1 MRFQA
6 DTVIGAILMVLI
18 TTLFLATIG
27 LPSAPYGTMGPAL
40 FPRLLLLALVP
51 LCLGLFVKGL
61 IQDLRSRPEALPPFA
76 EWFDNYRN
84 VLAIYVLFFLF
95 AWALPWACFMT
106 SGFAFLLLAQLALG
120 PKGWGKVPQFLA
132 VSLGVLAALYI
143 IFREILL
150 VLLPEGEIGL
160 F

>member
-6 DTVIGAILMVLI
+6 DTVIGAILVVLV
-18 TTLFLATIG
+18 TTLFIMTIG

-40 FPRLLLLALVP
+40 FPRVLLIALFP
-51 LCLGLFVKGL
+51 LGAALFGKGL
-61 IQDLRSRPEALPPFA
+61 IHDLRSRPEPLRPFA
-76 EWFDNYRN
+76 EWFHDYRN
-84 VLAIYVLFFLF
+84 VLAVYVLFFLF
-95 AWALPWACFMT
+95 ALALPWAGYMV

-132 VSLGVLAALYI
+132 VTIGVLAALYF
-143 IFREILL
+143 IFRVILL

-160 F
+160 M

>member
-6 DTVIGAILMVLI
+6 DTVIGAILLVLI

-40 FPRLLLLALVP
+40 FPRLLLVALFP
-51 LCLGLFVKGL
+51 LCLGLFLKGL
-61 IQDLRSRPEALPPFA
+61 IQDLRSRPEALRPFA

-84 VLAIYVLFFLF
+84 VLAIYLLFFLF
-95 AWALPWACFMT
+95 VWALPWAGYMV

-132 VSLGVLAALYI
+132 VSLGVLAALYV
-143 IFREILL
+143 IFREVLL

>member
-6 DTVIGAILMVLI
+6 DTVIGAILVVLI
-18 TTLFLATIG
+18 TTLFWATIG

-40 FPRLLLLALVP
+40 FPRLLLFALFP

-76 EWFDNYRN
+76 KWFDNYRN

-95 AWALPWACFMT
+95 ALALPWAGYMT
-106 SGFAFLLLAQLALG
+106 SGFAFLMLAQLALG

-132 VSLGVLAALYI
+132 VTLGVLAALYI
-143 IFREILL
+143 IFREVLL